1 MASCSGNT
9 LAQAAGSLTRRP
21 LMSNTID
28 RPKAVWPRLARL
40 NVTWMDA
47 LWLLFLAG
55 IAALPPVNEIHKQAI
70 LLAMGILQLSE
81 GWLISRL
88 PERGRSYV
96 VILKILLATILLD
109 HTGELGINSSYYPIF
124 YLPVVTAAMYF
135 GPWGMLFWTLVS
147 SAAYCS
153 FLYPALQ
160 EYALTPSGI
169 AELTIRNLFFFL
181 AGIIVNRFAIENRR
195 TTHRY
200 QLLAGQLAETN
211 RRLEHAKAE
220 ARRSERLAALG
231 KLSAGLAHEIRNP
244 LGVIKG
250 SAEMLNRRLKSADP
264 LSAELSGYISTEV
277 NRLSALVSR
286 FLDFARPLQ
295 LEHRPCNLPDILE
308 RAIKTVDAAWHGPP
322 VTIQRDCETAVPPVA
337 LDEDFAEQVFV
348 NLIQNA
354 YDAMSDQG
362 GGVLRIGIVSSERNG
377 ARGVEVR
384 ITDSGPGVPA
394 ELRDQI
400 FNPFVT
406 TKKSGVGLGLSIVA
420 KIVDEHRGSIELADG
435 NGGASFTIFFPLDA
449 ETRIP
454 SSAAPV

>member
-1 MASCSGNT
+1 MRKFLSMTNDSAEGPKT
-9 LAQAAGSLTRRP
+9 GHIPAPIAAHWS
-21 LMSNTID
+21 IQ
-28 RPKAVWPRLARL
+28 RPKL
-40 NVTWMDA
+40 TWMDL

-55 IAALPPVNEIHKQAI
+55 IAALPPVSEIHKQAI
-70 LLAMGILQLSE
+70 LLAMGILQISE
-81 GWLISRL
+81 GWLIARL
-88 PERGRSYV
+88 PERGRYYV

-160 EYALTPSGI
+160 EYALAPSGI

-181 AGIIVNRFAIENRR
+181 AGIIVNRFATENRR
-195 TTHRY
+195 TTLRY
-200 QLLAGQLAETN
+200 QMLAEQLAETN
-211 RRLEHAKAE
+211 RRLERAEAE

-231 KLSAGLAHEIRNP
+231 RLSAGLAHEIRNP

-250 SAEMLNRRLKSADP
+250 SAEMLSRKLKSSDP
-264 LSAELSGYISTEV
+264 LAAELSGYISSEV
-277 NRLSALVSR
+277 NRLSSLISR

-295 LEHRPCNLPDILE
+295 LERRARALPEILD
-308 RAIKTVDAAWHGPP
+308 RAIRIVDAGWQGPP
-322 VTIQRDCETAVPPVA
+322 VTIKRDFQSTAPPVS

-354 YDAMSDQG
+354 YEAMSDQG
-362 GGVLRIGIVSSERNG
+362 GGMLSISTTSAARNG
-377 ARGVEVR
+377 APGVEVQ
-384 ITDSGPGVPA
+384 IADSGPGIPA
-394 ELRDQI
+394 YLRDQI

-406 TKKSGVGLGLSIVA
+406 TKKTGVGLGLSIVA
-420 KIVDEHRGSIELADG
+420 KIVDEHRGSIQLTGGDR
-435 NGGASFTIFFPLDA
+435 GASFSVFFPVDG
-449 ETRIP
+449 ETGTP
-454 SSAAPV
+454 APAPPV